1 MALTACFPALE
12 LLELNCFAHYWLNV
26 MKRSFRFLITLLV
39 LFPLLAGCSETVD
52 PALESVQLSLKDGT
66 PEAIGV
72 FDLLNSPDTTFEVLD
87 IDAKLNR
94 RAARNLIDHRNG
106 ADGVFQTG
114 DDNLFRTVEQVDDV
128 SYVGPAAIAALVAY
142 AYELGWVPAEDD
154 VLGIWDGVS
163 FTADQA
169 AGTLVLA
176 NEASR
181 EALDD
186 DLGLD
191 RRAVNS
197 IIAARPIPSVEV
209 LSGLYYVGRSAL
221 TILRDASGVGP
232 VVELGIISDLDK
244 TIIPSHSGDLPA
256 APYDDVAA
264 LMQALEFGLSGQAGD
279 MYYVTARSA
288 DRIDGIPEWLAEH
301 GLPEGP
307 ISTGIS
313 GMPWIA
319 QPEKVKDI
327 SEILDANPDQQFVLF
342 GDSSHRDPEVYR
354 EIIQLYPDRIRGA
367 FIHRVNN
374 VNPDRLVTLHG
385 YDDYAELSILL
396 AEMGI
401 LQ

>member
-1 MALTACFPALE
+1 MPC
-12 LLELNCFAHYWLNV
+12 YWLNV
-26 MKRSFRFLITLLV
+26 MNCSIRPLIPFLV
-39 LFPLLAGCSETVD
+39 LISLLAGCSETVD
-52 PALESVQLSLKDGT
+52 SSLESVQLSLKDGT

-94 RAARNLIDHRNG
+94 RAARNLIDYRNG
-106 ADGVFQTG
+106 DDGVFQTG
-114 DDNLFRTVEQVDDV
+114 DDNLFHTVEQVDDV
-128 SYVGPAAIAALVAY
+128 SYVGPSAIAALVAY
-142 AYELGWVPAEDD
+142 AYELGWVPAEGD
-154 VLGIWDGVS
+154 VLGIWDGVT
-163 FTADQA
+163 FTAEQA
-169 AGTLVLA
+169 TATLTLVNDA
-176 NEASR
+176 SEAT
-181 EALDD
+181 LDD
-186 DLGLD
+186 ELGLD

-221 TILRDASGVGP
+221 TILRDASGASP

-244 TIIPSHSGDLPA
+244 TIIPPHSGDLPD

-264 LMQALEFGLSGQAGD
+264 LMQALEFGMTGEAGD
-279 MYYVTARSA
+279 MYYVTARSP
-288 DRIDGIPEWLAEH
+288 DRIGDIPEWLTQH
-301 GLPEGP
+301 GLPDGP

-313 GMPWIA
+313 GMPWVA

-354 EIIQLYPDRIRGA
+354 EIVQLYPDRIRGA

-401 LQ
+401 LP